1 MTKDLVFGGAVTFEG
16 FPDAKAVSLPRRAR
30 VGDALSKVENIIR
43 SSIVVGRNEVEKSE
57 SLARTLRRKGI
68 DAEVHNQGVDIVGV
82 GWQAECKWE
91 LCAVNDLYRLEGQ
104 INCYYDGTRTFV
116 VVFGDAKKSML
127 GNLRDYCNRYRNVNI
142 ITLGNVI

>member
-1 MTKDLVFGGAVTFEG
+1 MTDLVFRGAVTFEG

-116 VVFGDAKKSML
+116 VVFGDAKRSML
-127 GNLRDYCNRYRNVNI
+127 DDLNYYCIRYRNVSI
-142 ITLGNVI
+142 ITLGKVI

>member
-43 SSIVVGRNEVEKSE
+43 SSIVVGRNEVEKNE

-68 DAEVHNQGVDIVGV
+68 DAEVHNQGIDLVG
-82 GWQAECKWE
+82 
-91 LCAVNDLYRLEGQ
+91 EG
-104 INCYYDGTRTFV
+104 
-116 VVFGDAKKSML
+116 
-127 GNLRDYCNRYRNVNI
+127 
-142 ITLGNVI
+142 